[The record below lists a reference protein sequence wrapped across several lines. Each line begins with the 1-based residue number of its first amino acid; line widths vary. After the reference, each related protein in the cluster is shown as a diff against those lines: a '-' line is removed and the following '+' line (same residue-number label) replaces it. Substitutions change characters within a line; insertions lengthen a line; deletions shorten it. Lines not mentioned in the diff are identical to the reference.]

1 MTKEKEEEKKLLDD
15 INSRELKT
23 LYVWKAP
30 IRPFQQRG
38 REFWKTVLTIAFFVG
53 FILFLFKE
61 WLLIATIASLLF
73 VYYVLSTVEPE
84 KIEHKI
90 TSRGIIYAG
99 EMYYWEIISQFW
111 FSEKYAQRLINF
123 ELRGEGFVHRLILM
137 VGEGDEKTIK
147 SILTKYILEQ
157 EIPPSFLD
165 KASDWIQKKVPLE
178 GESKS
183 KVTSSATAHK

>member
-1 MTKEKEEEKKLLDD
+1 MTKEKEEEKKLLDN

-30 IRPFQQRG
+30 TRPFQRRG
-38 REFWKTVLTIAFFVG
+38 REFWKTVLTIAFFIG
-53 FILFLFKE
+53 FILFMFKE
-61 WLLIATIASLLF
+61 WLLIAVIASLLF

-90 TSRGIIYAG
+90 TNRGIIYAG
-99 EMYYWEIISQFW
+99 EMYYWDIISQFW

-123 ELRGEGFVHRLILM
+123 ELCGEGFVHRLILM

-147 SILTKYILEQ
+147 SILVKYVLEQ
-157 EIPPSFLD
+157 EIPPSFMD
-165 KASDWIQKKVPLE
+165 KASDWMLKKVPLE
-178 GESKS
+178 GEVKSKS
-183 KVTSSATAHK
+183 TSSVTAHK